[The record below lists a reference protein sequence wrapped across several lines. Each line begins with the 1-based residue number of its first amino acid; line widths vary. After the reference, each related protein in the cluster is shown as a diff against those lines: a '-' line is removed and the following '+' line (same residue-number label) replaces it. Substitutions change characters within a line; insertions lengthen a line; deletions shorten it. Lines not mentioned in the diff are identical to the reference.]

1 MSLLGVFKVFT
12 VSLLGVL
19 QGVHCVP
26 VRSASRCSLCPPVRL
41 CFKVFTVSLLG
52 VLQGVHCVPVRS
64 ASRCSLC
71 PC

>member
-1 MSLLGVFKVFT
+1 MFTVALLGVLQGVHC
-12 VSLLGVL
+12 VPVRCASSVCPCYCASLLGVL

-26 VRSASRCSLCPPVRL
+26 VRC
-41 CFKVFTVSLLG
+41 
-52 VLQGVHCVPVRS
+52 